1 MNSGGFSTGLIGG
14 RFNMETEGF
23 IKRGEKERKS
33 RMWVCRESPGKKM
46 TIRILF
52 YSLRETE
59 SQSVSPRAQPTSSLA
74 HWVSVPVFMQAL
86 GPGFTLAPSSGC
98 CVPVEGKQM
107 PLSSCPSPCP
117 RLGTESRQS

>member
-1 MNSGGFSTGLIGG
+1 MNSGGFSDGLIGG

-33 RMWVCRESPGKKM
+33 RMWVCRESPGNKM

-59 SQSVSPRAQPTSSLA
+59 SQSVSPRVQPTSSLA
-74 HWVSVPVFMQAL
+74 HWVSVPVMCLCKPLGLGSPWHPAL
-86 GPGFTLAPSSGC
+86 IAVRRWRASKRP
-98 CVPVEGKQM
+98 
-107 PLSSCPSPCP
+107 
-117 RLGTESRQS
+117 